1 MARTRTWGYCS
12 SDEKL
17 LWLAFLLSVC
27 KTCISYSRAGWVVSF
42 ILIFH
47 TLCPA
52 HMIIQYT
59 CFVDGTPFDF
69 NKKCYVTKPHTC
81 IQNRLLYMLNREKS
95 RLNNAKQTHFGKLK
109 YWQFKRICFIIYKIS
124 EKITLK
130 NLKTTFKK
138 KTLFQMEY
146 RLRPIL
152 PTLQSTKWRF
162 SVVIVWII
170 YQIRI

>member
-1 MARTRTWGYCS
+1 M
-12 SDEKL
+12 
-17 LWLAFLLSVC
+17 WLAFLLSVC

-52 HMIIQYT
+52 HMIVQYT
-59 CFVDGTPFDF
+59 CFVDSTPFDF
-69 NKKCYVTKPHTC
+69 NKKYYVTKPHTC
-81 IQNRLLYMLNREKS
+81 IQNRFLYMLNREKS

-138 KTLFQMEY
+138 NSFPNGVPSKANPSNITVVDQMTFLSCDRMNY
-146 RLRPIL
+146 LSDKNL
-152 PTLQSTKWRF
+152 
-162 SVVIVWII
+162 V
-170 YQIRI
+170 